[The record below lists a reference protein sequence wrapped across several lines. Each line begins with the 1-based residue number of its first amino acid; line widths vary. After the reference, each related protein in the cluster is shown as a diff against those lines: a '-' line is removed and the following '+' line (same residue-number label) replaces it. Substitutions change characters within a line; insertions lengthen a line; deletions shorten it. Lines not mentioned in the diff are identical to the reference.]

1 MSEQE
6 LALGGMKVRRRFER
20 SRLEEDLFEAVYDAL
35 LMGGVLQG
43 LCGADRSESATE
55 VRSAAASVAA

>member
-6 LALGGMKVRRRFER
+6 LALGGVRIRRQFER

-35 LMGGVLQG
+35 LMGSLRHGS
-43 LCGADRSESATE
+43 CGADRSKSAAE
-55 VRSAAASVAA
+55 VRSEAATAAA